1 MKVKRGDAMIV
12 IFLRGVLLY
21 LLLTVMF
28 RFMGKRQVGEL
39 EVSDLVTTLLLSEI
53 AALPIDDPDIPL
65 TFALVPILLI
75 MCLEVIF
82 TFLEVRWNPL
92 KKLFLGKPIML
103 VSKGEI
109 QIEAL
114 KKMRITVNELI
125 SECRLQGVGN
135 LSDVNYAILEPNGKL
150 SVFPKIENSPVT
162 PAFLEKKQEDSGIL
176 HLMILDGVVE
186 KETLKK
192 LGISKE
198 ALQKMCK
205 KEKGE
210 MGEMLVF
217 GMDDTGKVLAI
228 KKPKEK
234 K

>member
-1 MKVKRGDAMIV
+1 
-12 IFLRGVLLY
+12 
-21 LLLTVMF
+21 
-28 RFMGKRQVGEL
+28 
-39 EVSDLVTTLLLSEI
+39 
-53 AALPIDDPDIPL
+53 
-65 TFALVPILLI
+65 
-75 MCLEVIF
+75 
-82 TFLEVRWNPL
+82 
-92 KKLFLGKPIML
+92 
-103 VSKGEI
+103 
-109 QIEAL
+109 
-114 KKMRITVNELI
+114 MR
-125 SECRLQGVGN
+125 
-135 LSDVNYAILEPNGKL
+135 
-150 SVFPKIENSPVT
+150 
-162 PAFLEKKQEDSGIL
+162 FLEKKQEDSGIL